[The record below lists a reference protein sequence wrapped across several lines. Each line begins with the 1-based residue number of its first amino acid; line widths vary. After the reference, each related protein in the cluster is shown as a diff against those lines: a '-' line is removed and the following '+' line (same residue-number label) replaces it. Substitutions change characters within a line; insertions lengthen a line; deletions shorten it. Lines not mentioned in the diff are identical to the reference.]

1 MGSAF
6 DDPIDGERVMHSHGE
21 VLGGFVVEVFE
32 ESVSGS
38 DIDCRRCRSGEMVL
52 PAGIGE
58 GILLEEGL

>member
-6 DDPIDGERVMHSHGE
+6 DDPIDGERVMRSRGE
-21 VLGGFVVEVFE
+21 VLGGFVVEVFK

-38 DIDCRRCRSGEMVL
+38 DIDCRRCGSGEMVL
-52 PAGIGE
+52 PAGVGE